1 MLDKKLFLGYFLLL
15 SSLLFSQKGME
26 IQISA
31 KKVEAGE
38 PLMVVYALSNY
49 NERGM
54 MRKGFEPF
62 ELIGGP
68 QVSRSMNTSYIN
80 GVMTSSQTNSYT
92 IYLACKKMGK
102 FQVPKQSFQL
112 SDGSI
117 VDAQAIE
124 IEVVKLSSV
133 SQTHLI
139 HLQPLMIHLIHL
151 QGNHLLEEPSSKTP
165 RRQMVHLKM
174 KRKLIYQRIYMREFM

>member
-1 MLDKKLFLGYFLLL
+1 
-15 SSLLFSQKGME
+15 ME

-80 GVMTSSQTNSYT
+80 GVMTSSQTN
-92 IYLACKKMGK
+92 
-102 FQVPKQSFQL
+102 
-112 SDGSI
+112 
-117 VDAQAIE
+117 
-124 IEVVKLSSV
+124 
-133 SQTHLI
+133 
-139 HLQPLMIHLIHL
+139 
-151 QGNHLLEEPSSKTP
+151 
-165 RRQMVHLKM
+165 
-174 KRKLIYQRIYMREFM
+174 